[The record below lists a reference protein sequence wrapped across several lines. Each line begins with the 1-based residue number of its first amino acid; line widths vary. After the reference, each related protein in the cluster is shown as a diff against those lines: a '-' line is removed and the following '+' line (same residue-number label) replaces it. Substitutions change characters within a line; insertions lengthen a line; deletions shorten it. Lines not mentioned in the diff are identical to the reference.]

1 MLLENSN
8 NFLGKLHDFNTGEAL
23 GALGGNMSLY
33 QSILRRF
40 TGKYRNMGET
50 VNELIASAKVEDLC
64 REAHT
69 MKGLGGSLG
78 IPYMQESAKALEMA
92 CKEKDPD
99 LVSIKTLADAFLA
112 DLDRALQTIDE
123 ALPPV

>member
-1 MLLENSN
+1 MLLENPN
-8 NFLGKLHDFNTGEAL
+8 NFLGRLHDFNTGEAL

-50 VNELIASAKVEDLC
+50 INELIASAKIEDLC

-92 CKEKDPD
+92 CREETPD
-99 LVSIKTLADAFLA
+99 LGKIKTLADVFLA
-112 DLDRALQTIDE
+112 DLDKALQTIDS
-123 ALPPV
+123 ALPPA